1 MDIVGRF
8 TRLQF
13 YLSIMRLNKTIMFQ
27 SVYIRKQ
34 YEGLNSIEALSSI
47 ECYCVLL
54 FSADVN
60 IICNTERGIELF
72 GGHFF
77 LHAYLHV
84 HCAMCIVYC
93 AIYEDLKLNYLMM

>member
-1 MDIVGRF
+1 
-8 TRLQF
+8 
-13 YLSIMRLNKTIMFQ
+13 MFQ

-34 YEGLNSIEALSSI
+34 YEGLNRIEALSSI

-84 HCAMCIVYC
+84 NCAC
-93 AIYEDLKLNYLMM
+93 AIHEDLKLNYLMM

>member
-13 YLSIMRLNKTIMFQ
+13 YLPIMRLNKTIMFQ

-34 YEGLNSIEALSSI
+34 YEGLNRIEALSSI

-54 FSADVN
+54 FCVDVN
-60 IICNTERGIELF
+60 IVRNTERGIELF
-72 GGHFF
+72 CGHFF
-77 LHAYLHV
+77 LHANLHV
-84 HCAMCIVYC
+84 NCACALCIVQYM
-93 AIYEDLKLNYLMM
+93 KTSS

>member
-13 YLSIMRLNKTIMFQ
+13 YLPIMRLNKTIMFQ

-34 YEGLNSIEALSSI
+34 YEGLNRIEALSSI
-47 ECYCVLL
+47 ECNCVLL

-60 IICNTERGIELF
+60 IIYNTERGIELF
-72 GGHFF
+72 CGHFF
-77 LHAYLHV
+77 SHANMHV
-84 HCAMCIVYC
+84 NCACALYIVQYMK
-93 AIYEDLKLNYLMM
+93 ISS

>member
-34 YEGLNSIEALSSI
+34 YEGLNRIEALSSI

-84 HCAMCIVYC
+84 NCAC
-93 AIYEDLKLNYLMM
+93 AIHEDLKLNYLMM

>member
-34 YEGLNSIEALSSI
+34 YEGLNRIEALSSI

-54 FSADVN
+54 FCVDVN
-60 IICNTERGIELF
+60 IVYNTEKRGIELF
-72 GGHFF
+72 SGHFF
-77 LHAYLHV
+77 LHTYLHV
-84 HCAMCIVYC
+84 NCACALYIVQYM
-93 AIYEDLKLNYLMM
+93 KTSS

>member
-13 YLSIMRLNKTIMFQ
+13 YLPIMRLNKTIMFQ

-34 YEGLNSIEALSSI
+34 YEGLNRIEALSSI

-54 FSADVN
+54 FCVDVN
-60 IICNTERGIELF
+60 IITIQREALSYSVDT
-72 GGHFF
+72 FF
-77 LHAYLHV
+77 SMHI
-84 HCAMCIVYC
+84 CM
-93 AIYEDLKLNYLMM
+93 

>member
-13 YLSIMRLNKTIMFQ
+13 YLPIMRMNKTIMFQ

-34 YEGLNSIEALSSI
+34 YEGLNRIEALSSI

-54 FSADVN
+54 FCVDVN
-60 IICNTERGIELF
+60 IMCNTERGIIELF
-72 GGHFF
+72 CGHFF

-84 HCAMCIVYC
+84 NCAC
-93 AIYEDLKLNYLMM
+93 AIHEDLKLNYLMM